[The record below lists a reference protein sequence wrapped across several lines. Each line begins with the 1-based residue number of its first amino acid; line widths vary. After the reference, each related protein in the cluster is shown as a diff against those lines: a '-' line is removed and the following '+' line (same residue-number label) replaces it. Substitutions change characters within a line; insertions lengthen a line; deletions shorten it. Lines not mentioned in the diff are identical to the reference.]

1 MRFDSRPCAET
12 RAHPQAGSA
21 RALGMGR
28 YAMPRADGRRG
39 EAAAVGRETAEI
51 NRHSRRQLG
60 GRTDDLIGFRAA
72 NVAFADKKN
81 GVAGEKSG

>member
-1 MRFDSRPCAET
+1 
-12 RAHPQAGSA
+12 
-21 RALGMGR
+21 MGR

-39 EAAAVGRETAEI
+39 EAAAVVSRETAEI

-60 GRTDDLIGFRAA
+60 GRTDDLIGLRAA

>member
-1 MRFDSRPCAET
+1 
-12 RAHPQAGSA
+12 
-21 RALGMGR
+21 MGR
-28 YAMPRADGRRG
+28 YSMLRVGGRRG

-60 GRTDDLIGFRAA
+60 GKTDDLIGFRAA

-81 GVAGEKSG
+81 GVDGEKRG

>member
-1 MRFDSRPCAET
+1 VPILKQRARGPLAWAGT
-12 RAHPQAGSA
+12 RCYEQAG
-21 RALGMGR
+21 GQ
-28 YAMPRADGRRG
+28 G

-72 NVAFADKKN
+72 NVAFTVKKN
-81 GVAGEKSG
+81 GVDGEKSG